1 MKKEIER
8 LEKKIAFLQEC
19 LRREKKMDRE
29 QEELD
34 AIERPVAQAQ
44 VESDEVTLEHIR
56 ARFASPATSA
66 DIRDAVQAFEEGFKE
81 LDR

>member
-1 MKKEIER
+1 MSDKIDIE
-8 LEKKIAFLQEC
+8 LQEAFI
-19 LRREKKMDRE
+19 DWFG

-56 ARFASPATSA
+56 ARFASPATKA
-66 DIRDAVQAFEEGFKE
+66 DIRNAVQAFEEGFEE

>member
-1 MKKEIER
+1 MSDKQDQE
-8 LEKKIAFLQEC
+8 LEATFV
-19 LRREKKMDRE
+19 DWFG

-56 ARFASPATSA
+56 ARFASPATQE
-66 DIRDAVQAFEEGFKE
+66 DIRNATQAFEDGFEGWG
-81 LDR
+81 R